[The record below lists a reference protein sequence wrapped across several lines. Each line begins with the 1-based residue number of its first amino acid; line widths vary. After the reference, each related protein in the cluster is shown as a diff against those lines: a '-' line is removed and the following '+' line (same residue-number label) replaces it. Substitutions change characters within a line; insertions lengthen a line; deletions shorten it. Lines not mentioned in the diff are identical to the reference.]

1 MPSKATPIGFGR
13 YLQTCR
19 RSKGIG
25 LEDISQQTKIT
36 VDILQQLE
44 NENLDRLPA
53 PVFVKGFLKAFA
65 QAVGADP
72 QEAVQ
77 RFQLYLANRGS
88 IQHTGQPI
96 SSGGAGN
103 WLRLMLAL
111 VLFAALVTGTV
122 YLAEWMQDTTT
133 MPTLQPETS
142 SPQVSDPPAILKEI
156 ESPAK
161 IEIPA
166 VREQTTPEETDLS
179 SHVVMPLPKLTLRMT
194 AVEATWLKVV
204 VDNSDPREFMLKTDH
219 DVTLVAQDQ
228 IDLVIG
234 NAAGIQLI
242 LNDQPVPVVGSKGQV
257 VALHLP

>member
-1 MPSKATPIGFGR
+1 MPSKATTIGFGR

-25 LEDISQQTKIT
+25 LEDISRQTKIT
-36 VDILQQLE
+36 VEILQQLE

-72 QEAVQ
+72 EEAIQ
-77 RFQLYLANRGS
+77 RFQLYLANRGA
-88 IQHTGQPI
+88 IHTGQPI
-96 SSGGAGN
+96 SSGGEGN

-111 VLFAALVTGTV
+111 VLFGALVMGTIF
-122 YLAEWMQDTTT
+122 LAEWMQDTTP
-133 MPTLQPETS
+133 MMSPTQETS
-142 SPQVSDPPAILKEI
+142 SPQVSAPPAILKEI

-161 IEIPA
+161 AEIP
-166 VREQTTPEETDLS
+166 VVIEQTVPDETELT
-179 SHVVMPLPKLTLRMT
+179 SHIVMPLPKLILRMT

-204 VDNSDPREFMLKTDH
+204 VDNADSREFMLKTDH
-219 DVTLVAQDQ
+219 NVTLVAQNQ
-228 IDLVIG
+228 FDLVIG
-234 NAAGIQLI
+234 NAAGIQLM